1 MRTSVL
7 RVKCDDKTTA
17 GAPCGNQ
24 TARHEIF
31 QQLVMERVYFFFFYL
46 SLCHDCR
53 SDVVSSPSLLTL
65 LCRARST
72 HISRP
77 VSHAYQFR
85 HDPKRIFELVYL
97 YSQFRLDLLL
107 LLFSR
112 PLAWQILTLRAG
124 WANLTRQ
131 DAEKQQYR
139 TPDAIARDAWYG
151 IIRGIVVHLS
161 RFFNKTPVS
170 QLECVCCHCCL
181 AAVPALLQRRR

>member
-1 MRTSVL
+1 MLSRRL
-7 RVKCDDKTTA
+7 RV
-17 GAPCGNQ
+17 
-24 TARHEIF
+24 
-31 QQLVMERVYFFFFYL
+31 
-46 SLCHDCR
+46 
-53 SDVVSSPSLLTL
+53 LTL

-97 YSQFRLDLLL
+97 YSQFRLDLRR

-161 RFFNKTPVS
+161 CFFNKPPVS
-170 QLECVCCHCCL
+170 QLECVCVCVC
-181 AAVPALLQRRR
+181 